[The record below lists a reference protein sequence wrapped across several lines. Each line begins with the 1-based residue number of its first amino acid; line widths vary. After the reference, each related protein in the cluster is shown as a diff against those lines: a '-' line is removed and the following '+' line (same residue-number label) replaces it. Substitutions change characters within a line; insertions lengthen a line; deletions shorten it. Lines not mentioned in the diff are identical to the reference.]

1 MKLFAILK
9 LKAIQKKKNKCKGR
23 IKTVNFEKKDIDLH
37 FLYISVEKC
46 LKMKESYISFLL
58 LATRKCNLHIV
69 QTIKWYK
76 VKKKTTVTG
85 KMYVFLFC
93 VQKYRWGSTLLVI

>member
-1 MKLFAILK
+1 MKLFAFLK
-9 LKAIQKKKNKCKGR
+9 LKAIQKKKNKCKER
-23 IKTVNFEKKDIDLH
+23 IKTVNFEKKDINLH

-69 QTIKWYK
+69 QTIQWYK
-76 VKKKTTVTG
+76 VKKK
-85 KMYVFLFC
+85 KEK
-93 VQKYRWGSTLLVI
+93 Q

>member
-1 MKLFAILK
+1 MKLFAFLI
-9 LKAIQKKKNKCKGR
+9 LKAIQKKKNKCKER

-37 FLYISVEKC
+37 FLYKSLEKC
-46 LKMKESYISFLL
+46 LKMKESNFSFLL

-76 VKKKTTVTG
+76 VKKK
-85 KMYVFLFC
+85 K
-93 VQKYRWGSTLLVI
+93 QQ

>member
-1 MKLFAILK
+1 MKLFAFLK
-9 LKAIQKKKNKCKGR
+9 LKAIQKKKNKCEER

-76 VKKKTTVTG
+76 LKKKNNSN
-85 KMYVFLFC
+85 
-93 VQKYRWGSTLLVI
+93 W

>member
-1 MKLFAILK
+1 MTLFAILK

-23 IKTVNFEKKDIDLH
+23 IKTVNL
-37 FLYISVEKC
+37 
-46 LKMKESYISFLL
+46 ESYISFLL

-76 VKKKTTVTG
+76 VKKKNNSN
-85 KMYVFLFC
+85 
-93 VQKYRWGSTLLVI
+93 W

>member
-1 MKLFAILK
+1 MKLFAFLK
-9 LKAIQKKKNKCKGR
+9 LKAIQKKKNKCKER

-46 LKMKESYISFLL
+46 LKMKESNISFLL
-58 LATRKCNLHIV
+58 QATRKCNLHIV

-76 VKKKTTVTG
+76 VKKKNNSN
-85 KMYVFLFC
+85 
-93 VQKYRWGSTLLVI
+93 W

>member
-1 MKLFAILK
+1 
-9 LKAIQKKKNKCKGR
+9 
-23 IKTVNFEKKDIDLH
+23 
-37 FLYISVEKC
+37 
-46 LKMKESYISFLL
+46 MKESNFSFLL

-85 KMYVFLFC
+85 KMSFFSV
-93 VQKYRWGSTLLVI
+93 YRNTDEEAHYW

>member
-9 LKAIQKKKNKCKGR
+9 LKAIQKKKINAKEELKLS
-23 IKTVNFEKKDIDLH
+23 VNFEKKDIDLH

-76 VKKKTTVTG
+76 VKKK
-85 KMYVFLFC
+85 K
-93 VQKYRWGSTLLVI
+93 QQ

>member
-9 LKAIQKKKNKCKGR
+9 LKAIQKKKNKCKDR

-46 LKMKESYISFLL
+46 LKMKESNISFLL
-58 LATRKCNLHIV
+58 LATCKCNLHIV
-69 QTIKWYK
+69 QTIQWYK
-76 VKKKTTVTG
+76 VKKK
-85 KMYVFLFC
+85 KEK
-93 VQKYRWGSTLLVI
+93 Q

>member
-37 FLYISVEKC
+37 FLYISV
-46 LKMKESYISFLL
+46 
-58 LATRKCNLHIV
+58 
-69 QTIKWYK
+69 
-76 VKKKTTVTG
+76 
-85 KMYVFLFC
+85 
-93 VQKYRWGSTLLVI
+93 

>member
-1 MKLFAILK
+1 MKLFAYLK

-46 LKMKESYISFLL
+46 LKMKESYIFFS
-58 LATRKCNLHIV
+58 
-69 QTIKWYK
+69 Y
-76 VKKKTTVTG
+76 
-85 KMYVFLFC
+85 
-93 VQKYRWGSTLLVI
+93 

>member
-46 LKMKESYISFLL
+46 LKMKESNISFLF
-58 LATRKCNLHIV
+58 LATRNL
-69 QTIKWYK
+69 
-76 VKKKTTVTG
+76 
-85 KMYVFLFC
+85 F
-93 VQKYRWGSTLLVI
+93 

>member
-37 FLYISVEKC
+37 FLYIHVSVEKC
-46 LKMKESYISFLL
+46 LKMKESNISFLL

-76 VKKKTTVTG
+76 VKKK
-85 KMYVFLFC
+85 
-93 VQKYRWGSTLLVI
+93 QQ

>member
-46 LKMKESYISFLL
+46 LKMKESNISSLL

-76 VKKKTTVTG
+76 VKKNKTTVTG
-85 KMYVFLFC
+85 KMSFFSV
-93 VQKYRWGSTLLVI
+93 YRNTDEEAHYW

>member
-1 MKLFAILK
+1 MKLFTILK

-46 LKMKESYISFLL
+46 LKMKESNFSFLL
-58 LATRKCNLHIV
+58 LATCKCNLHIV

-76 VKKKTTVTG
+76 VKKKTTTVTG
-85 KMYVFLFC
+85 KMSFFSV
-93 VQKYRWGSTLLVI
+93 YRNTDEEAHYW